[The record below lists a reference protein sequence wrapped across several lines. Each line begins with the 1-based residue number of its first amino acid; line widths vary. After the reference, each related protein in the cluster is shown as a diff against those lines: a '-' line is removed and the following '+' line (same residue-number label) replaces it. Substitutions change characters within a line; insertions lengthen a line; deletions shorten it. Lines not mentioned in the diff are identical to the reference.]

1 MNTVIDDPRQRFLES
16 VNEHPSKGIT
26 PFIFARR
33 DGRRRRRQ
41 KCSTLETTDEHP
53 SKGITPFTLARRDGR
68 RRRRQ
73 KCSTSE
79 TTDDGGTV
87 TKHHR
92 IQVGTRHASHETD
105 VNTSDISIGD
115 DVARTV
121 DSTTAALTKTAVYG
135 GQQGKRSRLLGHVIR
150 TVLPHEENAND
161 GY

>member
-1 MNTVIDDPRQRFLES
+1 MGHVVSRQQNVTMNTVIDDPRERFLES
-16 VNEHPSKGIT
+16 VN
-26 PFIFARR
+26 
-33 DGRRRRRQ
+33 
-41 KCSTLETTDEHP
+41 EHP

-115 DVARTV
+115 DVARTA
-121 DSTTAALTKTAVYG
+121 DSTTAALTKTPVYG
-135 GQQGKRSRLLGHVIR
+135 GQQGKRSRLLGHVTR
-150 TVLPHEENAND
+150 TVLPHDENAND